1 MCLNPT
7 LVLACAPLSRKH
19 HYPSVWSLSWLV
31 RRLPWTGCAKEAR
44 ETSHLFLSHLQ
55 ALYFLTLCS
64 PTVFL
69 ASRHFY
75 INLFTGPP
83 SSFAPSL
90 QSQLSSFLSSPT
102 APLGVLSHHYC
113 LCLPS
118 LSLLGISVFAQ
129 FSYPTHFMNLI
140 PFLTV
145 CFQVWGQILICLLP
159 LPHHLLSRSQLCSL
173 IITTVMHLPEYQGYQ
188 SYPGWDRI

>member
-1 MCLNPT
+1 MLHTHLYGRAKLNVFKPN
-7 LVLACAPLSRKH
+7 ACVSM
-19 HYPSVWSLSWLV
+19 YSSVAKASLSGLYGVYRDWWGVCLEQAV
-31 RRLPWTGCAKEAR
+31 QKRPGRLPTF
-44 ETSHLFLSHLQ
+44 FLSHLQ
-55 ALYFLTLCS
+55 TLYFLTLCS

-75 INLFTGPP
+75 INLFTGPL

-90 QSQLSSFLSSPT
+90 QSQLSSFFICPHRS
-102 APLGVLSHHYC
+102 LGVLSHHYC

-118 LSLLGISVFAQ
+118 FSLLGISVFAQ

-145 CFQVWGQILICLLP
+145 SRFGGRYWFASCLFLII
-159 LPHHLLSRSQLCSL
+159 CSL
-173 IITTVMHLPEYQGYQ
+173 AHSSVF
-188 SYPGWDRI
+188 SS